1 MLHIEK
7 YGAID
12 IGSNAIRLLITTIV
26 IQKGKEPRFKKT
38 SLIRV
43 PIRLGA
49 DVFVE
54 GEISKINYKRM
65 KDALRAF
72 KLLMNIHNVSRYRAC
87 ATSAMRE
94 ASNGKKITEKLYKK
108 TGITIEIIN
117 GDDEAA
123 IIATTNIKEY
133 LELDKVFLY
142 VDVGG
147 GSTELTIYA
156 NKQII
161 ASRSFKLGTVR
172 LINNLVEDTT
182 WEQVKDWIHINT
194 KEYAHITLLGT
205 GGNINSTYKFSG
217 TKTGNPLSYS
227 YLKEHYKYISKLT
240 YEERIVNLDMSPDRA
255 DVIIPA
261 LKIYLSVMEWS
272 GAECVYVP
280 KIGLSD
286 GIIRSLYNEQLVDKT
301 N

>member
-12 IGSNAIRLLITTIV
+12 IGSNAIRLLISTV
-26 IQKGKEPRFKKT
+26 IIQNGEEPHFKKT

-49 DVFVE
+49 DVFVKE
-54 GEISKINYKRM
+54 NISKSNYKRM
-65 KDALRAF
+65 KDALKAF
-72 KLLMNIHNVSRYRAC
+72 SLLMKIHEVDKYRAC
-87 ATSAMRE
+87 ATSAMRD
-94 ASNGKKITEKLYKK
+94 AKNGGKIVEKLHKK
-108 TGITIEIIN
+108 TGIKIEIIN
-117 GDDEAA
+117 GNDEAA

-133 LELDKVFLY
+133 LKHDKVFLY

-156 NKQII
+156 NKQTV

-172 LINNLVEDTT
+172 LINNLIKDSIWNE
-182 WEQVKDWIHINT
+182 VKDWIKLHT
-194 KEYAHITLLGT
+194 KQYSHITLLGT
-205 GGNINSTYKFSG
+205 GGNINSTYKHSG
-217 TKTGNPLSYS
+217 TNPGKPLSYS
-227 YLKEHYKYISKLT
+227 YLYEYLESISKLS
-240 YEERIVNLDMSPDRA
+240 YEERIIKLGMNPDRA

-261 LKIYLSVMEWS
+261 LKIYLSAMKWS

-286 GIIRSLYNEQLVDKT
+286 GIVRSLYNENL
-301 N
+301 

>member
-12 IGSNAIRLLITTIV
+12 IGSNAIRLLISTV
-26 IQKGKEPRFKKT
+26 IIQNGEEPHFKKT

-54 GEISKINYKRM
+54 GKISKSNYKRM
-65 KDALRAF
+65 KDALTAF
-72 KLLMNIHNVSRYRAC
+72 SLLMKIHEVDKYRAC
-87 ATSAMRE
+87 ATSAMRD
-94 ASNGKKITEKLYKK
+94 AKNGIKIVEKLHKK
-108 TGITIEIIN
+108 TGIKIEIIN
-117 GDDEAA
+117 GNDEAA

-133 LELDKVFLY
+133 LKHDKVFLY

-156 NKQII
+156 DKHTI

-172 LINNLVEDTT
+172 LINNLVEDSL
-182 WEQVKDWIHINT
+182 WKEVKEWIEINT
-194 KEYAHITLLGT
+194 KEYSHITLLGT
-205 GGNINSTYKFSG
+205 GGNINSTYKNSG
-217 TKTGNPLSYS
+217 TKMGAPLSYT
-227 YLKEHYKYISKLT
+227 YLEEYFESISKLT
-240 YEERIVNLDMSPDRA
+240 YEERIANLDMNPDRA
-255 DVIIPA
+255 DVIVPA
-261 LKIYLSVMEWS
+261 LKIYLSAMKWS
-272 GAECVYVP
+272 GAESVYVP

-286 GIIRSLYNEQLVDKT
+286 GIVRSLYNDNL
-301 N
+301 